1 MNNHSPDSA
10 RPVRPCAFYR
20 MNDSWTDQPYAPGV
34 VLIGDAAG
42 WNDPI
47 IGQGLSIALRD
58 VRIVT
63 DVIRDGWDWST
74 VAFVGYGE
82 ERRERMRRLR
92 VTAQVITDL
101 LATFTPAGVARRR
114 AYNAIWQTDP
124 VLAGLTLAQILGPDN
139 VPTESF
145 CQATI
150 DRILALT

>member
-1 MNNHSPDSA
+1 
-10 RPVRPCAFYR
+10 

-114 AYNAIWQTDP
+114 AYNAI
-124 VLAGLTLAQILGPDN
+124 
-139 VPTESF
+139 
-145 CQATI
+145 
-150 DRILALT
+150 

>member
-82 ERRERMRRLR
+82 ERRDEC
-92 VTAQVITDL
+92 
-101 LATFTPAGVARRR
+101 AGC
-114 AYNAIWQTDP
+114 
-124 VLAGLTLAQILGPDN
+124 
-139 VPTESF
+139 E
-145 CQATI
+145 
-150 DRILALT
+150 